1 MREVSAEYEDCVH
14 KYQQKIGEVHA
25 RVNEQSNRSNN
36 ETASEAMRRDE
47 ELRTVC
53 W

>member
-1 MREVSAEYEDCVH
+1 MRQVNADYEDCVH

-25 RVNEQSNRSNN
+25 RMSEQERRPAN
-36 ETASEAMRRDE
+36 ETSNDSG
-47 ELRTVC
+47 LRTVC

>member
-1 MREVSAEYEDCVH
+1 MREVSTEYEDCVH
-14 KYQQKIGEVHA
+14 KYQQKIGEIHA
-25 RVNEQSNRSNN
+25 RVDEKSKSSNN
-36 ETASEAMRRDE
+36 ETASEAVGRDE